1 MASPQLKNGY
11 VRIATEIYDA
21 LARYRIPGEARQ
33 ILDFII
39 RKTYG
44 WNKKEDIISL
54 SQFMI
59 GTGLKRPTVCRAIN
73 QLVHLNLI
81 IKKDNVLSHSYKLNK
96 DFTTW
101 TPLSKKITKKVM
113 HNESTTG
120 LSKKIMGSIK
130 KDNRGMQNIR
140 DIGFRIIKKDT
151 HNRQL
156 KTL

>member
-1 MASPQLKNGY
+1 MASPQLKNGF
-11 VRIATEIYDA
+11 VRLANEIYDA
-21 LARYRIPGEARQ
+21 LAKYRISGEARQ
-33 ILDFII
+33 VMDFII

-44 WNKKEDIISL
+44 WNKKEDVIAL

-81 IKKDNVLSHSYKLNK
+81 IKKDNGLSHSYRFNK
-96 DFTTW
+96 DFSTW
-101 TPLSKKITKKVM
+101 TPLSKKITKKVI
-113 HNESTTG
+113 HTESTAP

-130 KDNRGMQNIR
+130 KDNRGFKNIGE
-140 DIGFRIIKKDT
+140 IGFRIIKKDT
-151 HNRQL
+151 YQRQL

>member
-1 MASPQLKNGY
+1 MASPQLKNGF
-11 VRIATEIYDA
+11 VKVATEIYEA
-21 LARYRIPGEARQ
+21 LAMYRIPGEARQ
-33 ILDFII
+33 VLDFII

-44 WNKKEDIISL
+44 WNKKEDIIAL

-81 IKKDNVLSHSYKLNK
+81 IKKDNGISHSYQLNK
-96 DFTTW
+96 DFSTW

-113 HNESTTG
+113 HTVSTAG

-130 KDNRGMQNIR
+130 KDNRGFQNIGE
-140 DIGFRIIKKDT
+140 IGLRIIKKDT
-151 HNRQL
+151 YKRQL
-156 KTL
+156 